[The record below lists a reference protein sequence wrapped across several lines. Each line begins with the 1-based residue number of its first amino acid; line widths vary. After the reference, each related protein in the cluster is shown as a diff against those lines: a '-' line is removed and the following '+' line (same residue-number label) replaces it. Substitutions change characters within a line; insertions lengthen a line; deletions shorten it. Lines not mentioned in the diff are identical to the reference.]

1 MKKYTKKEMIKHLKK
16 HYLKNPKITVK
27 SFGEDKTVCCS
38 RTVLTKFESWDK
50 ALEAAEIGKRVQLL
64 RLLLEHYS
72 ENPNLMSTSL
82 LRRWLSFFQEHAKLK
97 SQSEYFYR
105 HKNTT
110 NRIRL

>member
-27 SFGEDKTVCCS
+27 SFDEDKTACCS

-50 ALEAAEIGKRVQLL
+50 ALEAAGIGKRARLL

-72 ENPNLMSTSL
+72 ENPNITYD
-82 LRRWLSFFQEHAKLK
+82 SFNKENKISIL
-97 SQSEYFYR
+97 
-105 HKNTT
+105 T
-110 NRIRL
+110 IRKEFGIGL